1 MRSKIVH
8 TVASDVYKQR
18 LIMRYVLAPLVGVA
32 GIVNMVSAIVPRF
45 DWDMLFGAWPV
56 DAHNGMY
63 KLIIVCGFFIL
74 MFSYGI
80 VRGKR
85 QAWYAVVVLLSF
97 SIFLHIAH
105 HGTVLGTLLTIALL
119 VLLLLCGNAF
129 HAKSDPPSVWR
140 GNIAFLIG
148 LGVVSLYTI
157 GGFVFLY
164 NEFEPVVDRLG
175 IDTVIL
181 LMLSNTHMHLT
192 SGTQAFLFQHALPV
206 LCFSAALYGMVLLLR
221 PVTATL
227 LPDEVEQQSA
237 AQLMH
242 LYGTN
247 SISYFAL
254 EAGKSY
260 FFSASQK
267 SVISYVLE
275 GNVAVVAGDPIGPE
289 EEMLTMMQEFI
300 DFCRQQD
307 WTIVFWQVRD
317 VFADLYHSCGL
328 HMLKMGEDA
337 VVDTKTF
344 TLAGKAMANVR
355 SSAKRAEKEGLRV
368 VFYRGQVQ
376 DCEQL
381 AQMERISQTWL
392 ASKGG
397 SEMGFSMGRFDPYGD
412 EEQITALA
420 VSAANK
426 VHAFVTF
433 VPIYGRNGWGL
444 DLMRRAEVAAPGTM
458 ELLLARSI
466 EHLKNAGADVVSL
479 GLATLANASCTHDD
493 ETFLHTSIDFF
504 TRLFGN
510 QEKNQS
516 LFNFKKKFQ
525 PRWESRY
532 LVFSSTLTLPRVGL
546 ALYHAHQ
553 RNSSLLKEVYRTLRA
568 WQQQRQAVHTHIARA
583 IESAKRPS
591 TSELSV

>member
-237 AQLMH
+237 AQLTH